1 MSDGLPGTEI
11 TVQFATRKPAV
22 PRAAELRAWAK
33 AALAGHGAGN
43 NDPVQ
48 LAIRIVDETE
58 GTQLN
63 EHWRGKQGPTNVLSF
78 PVTDLEHI
86 APGLIGDIVICAPV
100 VAREAD
106 TQGKDLSAHWA
117 HMIIH
122 GTLHLLGYDHIK
134 ADEAAEMER
143 LETRVLESLGYPDP
157 Y

>member
-1 MSDGLPGTEI
+1 MSDGLSGAEI

-33 AALAGHGAGN
+33 AALAGHGTDN

-48 LAIRIVDETE
+48 LAIRIVGETE

-100 VAREAD
+100 VAHEAVA
-106 TQGKDLSAHWA
+106 QGKDLSAHWA

-134 ADEAAEMER
+134 ADQAAEMER
-143 LETRVLESLGYPDP
+143 LETRILESLGYPDP